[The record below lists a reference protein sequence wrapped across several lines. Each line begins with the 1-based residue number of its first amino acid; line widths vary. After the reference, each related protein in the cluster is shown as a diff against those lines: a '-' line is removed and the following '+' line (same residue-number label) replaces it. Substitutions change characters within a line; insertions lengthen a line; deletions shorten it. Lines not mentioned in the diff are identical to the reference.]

1 MKDWTKKRERY
12 LQDDLPKRLGN
23 LAVNLARIKSLSDKA
38 VNCALVESLVEES
51 KFFIEWTAIDIEVDK
66 AAELVELQIQ
76 LASWQLIWA
85 EIWANSTE
93 RTNVS
98 KQAHTWSEYV
108 LDMSGLLSD
117 ALSQKS

>member
-51 KFFIEWTAIDIEVDK
+51 KFFIE
-66 AAELVELQIQ
+66 
-76 LASWQLIWA
+76 
-85 EIWANSTE
+85 
-93 RTNVS
+93 
-98 KQAHTWSEYV
+98 
-108 LDMSGLLSD
+108 
-117 ALSQKS
+117 